1 MVTSGKLMALP
12 ITTKKKLTPLLA
24 KHLFLLDELKFFVNN
39 FALNIDTLNQFVE
52 RISIDVGI
60 LVGRLQHDGIIKC
73 SQFNNLIGL

>member
-39 FALNIDTLNQFVE
+39 FALNIDTLNQ

-60 LVGRLQHDGIIKC
+60 LVGRLQHDGIVKC

>member
-12 ITTKKKLTPLLA
+12 ITTKKKRTPLLA

-39 FALNIDTLNQFVE
+39 FALNIDTLNQ

-60 LVGRLQHDGIIKC
+60 LVGRLQHDGIVKC

>member
-12 ITTKKKLTPLLA
+12 ITTKKKLTHLLA

-39 FALNIDTLNQFVE
+39 FALNIDTLNQ

-60 LVGRLQHDGIIKC
+60 LVGRLQHDGIVKC